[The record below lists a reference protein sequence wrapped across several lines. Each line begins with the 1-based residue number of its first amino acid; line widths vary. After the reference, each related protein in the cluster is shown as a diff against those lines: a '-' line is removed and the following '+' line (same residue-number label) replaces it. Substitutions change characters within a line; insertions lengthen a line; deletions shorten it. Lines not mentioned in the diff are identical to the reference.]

1 MKKTLIKFK
10 KKIVS
15 FLGAMAIV
23 FVSIAVALSF
33 ASENNK
39 NLSFDSDQKANAY
52 SEESYVAYADDLIS
66 EIEQE
71 NTNLY
76 AESYSLKDDYIILAE
91 NQTTS
96 KLCWAYSGLKV
107 LETTLMVQTQE
118 YYNFSEMAVAYFAY
132 LDKLNGT
139 IDSFGSFRKLDETIK
154 DKGIVN
160 ESDFSNDNYG
170 KINETNHTNF
180 SWVENFANKNLPQTV
195 APIYL
200 SRNVNFKAS
209 NNEENIIKYYIK
221 NIGGLNIALP
231 AGSMFRNDQTT
242 GKWVFEYNVTSD
254 YEGKNLSE
262 NHAVCLIGWN
272 SIGFIGLN
280 SWGVDVSSSYEEIII
295 PYSVM
300 NKYYRGEILFNGSV
314 NNDWLCG
321 YNYIGNANV
330 SIESTSADD
339 FTTTILK
346 RNTTPLKNV
355 FLLTEKISMT
365 FKLENVT
372 NFETVYL
379 SVYKAGEDVTS
390 YFTISYDDEDKQ
402 VNLLFSPKE
411 SNFGFN
417 AEFFAGGNFSL
428 RFYEDVKLLASKS
441 ITIYTGVE
449 VSYIRFENSSIN
461 STDEDSYSMMNTI
474 ASDKATNVQ
483 YVYYEDTYAINMYLT
498 ELGKLS
504 RASSSLPVS
513 ELVKV
518 NGFSVFNE
526 ETGEFE
532 TQTSDG
538 YFVFDGNL
546 SSTGNCHKFKLQYLS
561 RDFIGKLIKFVVY
574 VRSPYY
580 YDTCIKQFN
589 FMFYVSGTKGANTSN
604 RSYNVNYN
612 LDGGK
617 NNAVN
622 VDIYPQYISDSMTDF
637 VLQNPT
643 KKGYTFDGWYLDS
656 AYETEIT
663 KLDANSS
670 GDIFVYAKWIYDNT
684 VYFVSSLDVSAIYNY
699 DKTSKN
705 IADLNLNES
714 ATLVYGESIKFQA
727 NFEMKDSIK
736 AETFTFKY
744 YFYINDSAIKEIS
757 LIDSS
762 DMGNVQTN
770 YYVDFGGLNDENLA
784 FPNLEAG
791 NYQISLVSVAVIRHK
806 FSITQTDIFTLVVNQ
821 KEVTIEYDANA
832 SSVTYDANSHK
843 PVASFVGYYAE
854 DSADFAELSFAGDAK
869 IDADSYAY
877 FVNDITNENYVL
889 KQEDKVREY
898 WLYIN
903 QKPLI
908 LNFTDVSVYY
918 NGKRQKPKCEVIG
931 LINNERTEVN
941 LDSSGYINAGT
952 YRFIAKTISNSNYS
966 IIENQPVDFEIKQAP
981 LTIKF
986 HDVEE
991 RAQSSLAYRTQ
1002 ITYSVIGTLY
1012 DSLDSLGITCSS
1024 NGLTETEAGEYPITG
1039 SYDKDNSNY
1048 DISFVQGSYVL
1059 TGYYYVYYTL
1069 PDGNVVKE
1077 LVNYG
1082 ETPVGVTDE
1091 MIKLSPLQ
1099 KLELS
1104 TELVETGDDIYVVV
1118 SVIDYSWYVI
1128 IGGLVL
1134 AFVAIYFAI
1143 THKSRHNKVR

>member
-1 MKKTLIKFK
+1 MKKTLVKLK

-15 FLGAMAIV
+15 FIGAMAIV

-33 ASENNK
+33 VGENNK

-52 SEESYVAYADDLIS
+52 AEENYVTYADDLIAD
-66 EIEQE
+66 IEE
-71 NTNLY
+71 KNSNLY
-76 AESYSLKDDYIILAE
+76 SESYSLKDDYIVLAE

-118 YYNFSEMAVAYFAY
+118 YYNFSEMSVAYFAY

-170 KINETNHTNF
+170 KINETNHTKF
-180 SWVENFANKNLPQTV
+180 SWVESYADKNLPKTV

-200 SRNVNFKAS
+200 SRNVNFKSS

-242 GKWVFEYNVTSD
+242 GKWVFDYNVTSD
-254 YEGKNLSE
+254 YEGKTLNE

-272 SIGFIGLN
+272 STGFIGLN

-295 PYSVM
+295 PYSIM
-300 NKYYRGEILFNGSV
+300 NKYYRGDILFNGSV

-321 YNYIGNANV
+321 YNYIGNTNV
-330 SIESTSADD
+330 KIESTSADE
-339 FTTTILK
+339 FTTTILE
-346 RNTTPLKNV
+346 RNTSPLKNV
-355 FLLTEKISMT
+355 FLLTEKISMS

-372 NFETVYL
+372 NFETIYL
-379 SVYKAGEDVTS
+379 SVYKSGEDVTS
-390 YFTISYDDEDKQ
+390 HFTISYDD
-402 VNLLFSPKE
+402 VNNLVTLLYEPKA

-417 AEFFAGGNFSL
+417 ASFFAGGNYSL
-428 RFYEDVKLLASKS
+428 RFYEDVKLLTTKS

-449 VSYIRFENSSIN
+449 VSYIRFENSTTN
-461 STDEDSYSMMNTI
+461 STDPENFTMMNTI
-474 ASDKATNVQ
+474 ASNKSTDIQ
-483 YVYYEDTYAINMYLT
+483 YIYYEDSYAINMYLT

-504 RASSSLPVS
+504 KVTNTLPVS

-518 NGFSVFNE
+518 NGFSVYNE

-532 TQTSDG
+532 IQQNDS
-538 YFVFDGNL
+538 YLVFDGNL
-546 SSTGNCHKFKLQYLS
+546 SSTGNCYKFKLRFLS
-561 RDFIGKLIKFVVY
+561 SDLTGKLIKFIVY
-574 VRSPYY
+574 IRSPYY

-589 FMFYVSGTKGANTSN
+589 FMFYVSGTKGANTAN
-604 RSYNVNYN
+604 RSYNVIYN

-637 VLQNPT
+637 ILCEPSKQ
-643 KKGYTFDGWYLDS
+643 GYTFDGWYLDS
-656 AYETEIT
+656 TYETEIT
-663 KLDANSS
+663 KIDANLS
-670 GDIFVYAKWIYDNT
+670 GNIFIYAKWIYNNT
-684 VYFVSSLDVSAIYNY
+684 IYFDSSLGVSAVYNY
-699 DKTSKN
+699 DGTLKN
-705 IADLNLNES
+705 IADQNLNET

-727 NFEMKDSIK
+727 NFEMKDTIK
-736 AETFTFKY
+736 TETFTFKY
-744 YFYINDSAIKEIS
+744 YFYINGDIIKEIS
-757 LIDSS
+757 LINSS
-762 DMGNVQTN
+762 DMGSVQTN
-770 YYVDFGGLNDENLA
+770 YSVDFGGLDDENLA

-791 NYQISLVSVAVIRHK
+791 NYQIGLISVAVIRHK
-806 FSITQTDIFTLVVNQ
+806 FSITQTNIFTLTVNQ
-821 KEVTIEYDANA
+821 KEVTVDYNANA
-832 SSVTYDANSHK
+832 SIFTYDANSHK
-843 PVASFVGYYAE
+843 PTASFAGYYEE
-854 DSADFAELSFAGDAK
+854 DSADFAELSFVGDAK
-869 IDADSYAY
+869 IDAGDYAY
-877 FVNDITNENYVL
+877 FVNDITNSNYIL
-889 KQEDKVREY
+889 KQEDKIREY

-903 QKPLI
+903 KKPLT
-908 LNFTDVSVYY
+908 LEFKDTSVYY

-941 LDSSGYINAGT
+941 LDSNGYINAGT

-966 IIENQPVDFEIKQAP
+966 IIENQPVDFEIKKAP
-981 LTIKF
+981 LTVKF

-1002 ITYSVIGTLY
+1002 ITYSVVGTLY
-1012 DSLDSLGITCSS
+1012 DSIESLEISCSS
-1024 NGLTETEAGEYPITG
+1024 NGLTETEAGEYPIVG
-1039 SYDKDNSNY
+1039 SYNKDNSNY
-1048 DISFVQGSYVL
+1048 DISFIQGSYVL

-1082 ETPVGVTDE
+1082 ETPLGVTND
-1091 MIKLSPLQ
+1091 MIKLSPFQ

-1118 SVIDYSWYVI
+1118 SVKDYSWYMI
-1128 IGGLVL
+1128 IAGLVL
-1134 AFVAIYFAI
+1134 GFIVIYFVI
-1143 THKSRHNKVR
+1143 THRSRHNKVR

>member
-1 MKKTLIKFK
+1 MKKALIKFK

-15 FLGAMAIV
+15 FIGAMAIV

-39 NLSFDSDQKANAY
+39 NLAFDDASITHAY
-52 SEESYVAYADDLIS
+52 SEENYVDYADDLIA
-66 EIEQE
+66 EIEQA
-71 NTNLY
+71 NSNLY
-76 AESYSLKDDYIILAE
+76 SESYSLKNDYIILTE
-91 NQTTS
+91 NQTNS

-180 SWVENFANKNLPQTV
+180 SWVENFADKNLPQTV

-254 YEGKNLSE
+254 YEGKNLNE

-272 SIGFIGLN
+272 STGFIGLN

-300 NKYYRGEILFNGSV
+300 DKYYRGEILFNGSV

-321 YNYIGNANV
+321 YNYVGNANV
-330 SIESTSADD
+330 YIESTSADE

-346 RNTTPLKNV
+346 RNTNPLKNV
-355 FLLTEKISMT
+355 FLLTEKISMS

-390 YFTISYDDEDKQ
+390 NFTISYDDENKQ

-411 SNFGFN
+411 TNFGFN
-417 AEFFAGGNFSL
+417 AKFFAGGNFSL

-441 ITIYTGVE
+441 ITVYTGVE
-449 VSYIRFENSSIN
+449 VSYIRFENTSIN
-461 STDEDSYSMMNTI
+461 STDDDSYSMMNTI
-474 ASDKATNVQ
+474 ASDKSTNVQ
-483 YVYYEDTYAINMYLT
+483 YIYYEDTYAINMYLT

-504 RASSSLPVS
+504 KVSSTLPVA

-518 NGFSVFNE
+518 NGFSVYNE
-526 ETGEFE
+526 GTGEFE
-532 TQTSDG
+532 TQINDG

-546 SSTGNCHKFKLQYLS
+546 SSTGNCYKFKLQYLS
-561 RDFIGKLIKFVVY
+561 SDFIGKLIKIIVY

-589 FMFYVSGTKGANTSN
+589 FMFYVSGAEGANTSN

-622 VDIYPQYISDSMTDF
+622 VDIYPQYISDAMTDF
-637 VLQNPT
+637 ILQSPEKT
-643 KKGYTFDGWYLDS
+643 GYTFDGWYLDS
-656 AYETEIT
+656 TYETEIT
-663 KLDANSS
+663 KFDANLS

-684 VYFVSSLDVSAIYNY
+684 TYFVSSLKVSEIHNY

-705 IADLNLNES
+705 IADQNLNGR

-736 AETFTFKY
+736 SESFTFKY
-744 YFYINDSAIKEIS
+744 YFYINDNIIKEIS
-757 LIDSS
+757 LINSS

-770 YYVDFGGLNDENLA
+770 YCVDFGGLSDEDLA

-791 NYQISLVSVAVIRHK
+791 DYQISLVSVAVIRHK
-806 FSITQTDIFTLVVNQ
+806 FSITQTDSFKLIVNQ
-821 KEVTIEYDANA
+821 KEVTIEYNANA
-832 SSVTYDANSHK
+832 STLTYDANSHK

-869 IDADSYAY
+869 IDAGNYAY
-877 FVNDITNENYVL
+877 FVNDITNENYAL
-889 KQEDKVREY
+889 KQEDKTRDY

-903 QKPLI
+903 KKPLI

-918 NGKRQKPKCEVIG
+918 NGKRQKPKCEVVG

-941 LDSSGYINAGT
+941 LDSNGYINAGT

-966 IIENQPVDFEIKQAP
+966 ITENQPVDFEIKQAP

-1012 DSLDSLGITCSS
+1012 DSLDSLGISCSS

-1082 ETPVGVTDE
+1082 ETPVGITNDMV
-1091 MIKLSPLQ
+1091 KLSPFQ
-1099 KLELS
+1099 KIELS

-1118 SVIDYSWYVI
+1118 TVKDYSWYVI
-1128 IGGLVL
+1128 VGGLIL